1 MAAHFCGGLMTSLVS
16 IARAGGDY
24 LNRGIAT
31 VWSFGVGK
39 KKNIYVDLR
48 RATANPKERIFVNQG
63 KSKGRK
69 WRAFITVSAAQE

>member
-1 MAAHFCGGLMTSLVS
+1 M
-16 IARAGGDY
+16 
-24 LNRGIAT
+24 

-39 KKNIYVDLR
+39 KKDIYVDLR
-48 RATANPKERIFVNQG
+48 RATANPKERVFVNQG